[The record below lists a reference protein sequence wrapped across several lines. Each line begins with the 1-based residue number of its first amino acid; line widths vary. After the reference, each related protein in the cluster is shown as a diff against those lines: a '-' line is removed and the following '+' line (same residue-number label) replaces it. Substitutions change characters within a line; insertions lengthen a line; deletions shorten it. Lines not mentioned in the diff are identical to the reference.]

1 MSQERNQSTHIYF
14 DLKSHD
20 IKTKAPSMNQEY
32 WVISEIQKRFV
43 GWFITKRTG
52 LNSKLTKRKVM
63 KHEEWIQLDT
73 TPTSEWQV
81 LHKQQ
86 NGGEGWRF
94 GKKKMSQI
102 WRKSQLFRLNGSTE
116 SLGWLINLRSHSR
129 QHPEEREELLYRN
142 RLPRKQWKLYCHWIS
157 QWSNVF
163 KAETEILTPAKS
175 AFKWNTWKFT
185 ISLNNLRAKWTKNWK
200 TISLIFTVIYNNR

>member
-43 GWFITKRTG
+43 GWFIAKRTG

-73 TPTSEWQV
+73 TPSEWQV

-175 AFKWNTWKFT
+175 AIKWNTWKFT

>member
-1 MSQERNQSTHIYF
+1 
-14 DLKSHD
+14 
-20 IKTKAPSMNQEY
+20 MNQEY

-43 GWFITKRTG
+43 GWFIAKRTG

-185 ISLNNLRAKWTKNWK
+185 ISLKTWEQNEQRIEKPYPWFSPLSTIIGNIWCTYYMLWT
-200 TISLIFTVIYNNR
+200 